1 MSTKTADSFERAFPR
16 WSLLRGKPR
25 SSLLWS
31 SLSSVVLCLLLFS
44 LFLTADLL
52 TSRGRILLTSS
63 EADQAS
69 KLAGSSMQMGET
81 DNKGILPT
89 VWWSREK
96 LWGPALSIAYRRIEW
111 LRKDNSAIMLL
122 VLTAVVLGILR
133 GLLLSRA
140 RRANVEAG
148 WNIVSGLRRHVHR
161 QRLRLGPGDLE
172 DADGRQVVALFTQE
186 MDRLRDGIVTWL
198 MRMARC
204 PFEIVVLIGLALL
217 IDWLVALQCLI
228 PIAGCWYLVQR
239 ERERF
244 EAARKSANARTDSEL
259 RLLAESLQKT
269 RIVRGYGMENFEHE
283 QFQLHMDRFTRD
295 AMAVNKRERWSR
307 RTCHLLAAVCA
318 GVVLFL
324 VGSRILQSP
333 HALSFTSATLVLAAL
348 TCLHLPM
355 KELWHL
361 TEHRAEASLAADHI
375 YRYLDRI
382 PEVGQAV
389 GANFLEPLTKSL
401 EFESVRYSLPNR
413 KNILNGFDLRLPAGK
428 SYALVSIDPLEA
440 LAAAYLLPRFVEPHG
455 GRVLF
460 DAEDIAWVTLESLR
474 LEAVYVGGTDPFF
487 TGTVRENIC
496 CGANTYSSQQ
506 VTDAAKQTHAH
517 NFVLKLP
524 QGYETVLGEHGEQLD
539 AGQGFRL
546 GLARAMLRSPALM
559 IVSEPESVLD
569 DDTKT
574 MLDDTYKRICTN
586 RTVLFLPTRLS
597 TVRRCDQV
605 VLIHQGKV
613 SAIGP
618 HTELLQ
624 TSPLYRH
631 WDYVHFNEFRSN
643 GQ

>member
-1 MSTKTADSFERAFPR
+1 
-16 WSLLRGKPR
+16 
-25 SSLLWS
+25 
-31 SLSSVVLCLLLFS
+31 
-44 LFLTADLL
+44 LTADLL
-52 TSRGRILLTSS
+52 TMRGRIHLTAG
-63 EADQAS
+63 ELDRAS
-69 KLAGSSMQMGET
+69 KVAGSRMPIGET
-81 DNKGILPT
+81 ANKGLFPT
-89 VWWSREK
+89 VWWSQEK
-96 LWGPALSIAYRRIEW
+96 LWGPALSVAYRRIEW
-111 LRKDNSAIMLL
+111 LRKDHSALMLL
-122 VLTAVVLGILR
+122 VLTVVGLGILR

-140 RRANVEAG
+140 RRTSVEAG
-148 WNIVSGLRRHVHR
+148 WNIVSSLRRHVHR

-172 DADGRQVVALFTQE
+172 DADGQQVLSLFTRE
-186 MDRLRDGIVTWL
+186 MDRLRDGIVIWL
-198 MRMARC
+198 LRMARC
-204 PFEIVVLIGLALL
+204 PFEIFVLIGLALL

-228 PIAGCWYLVQR
+228 PVAGCWYLVQR
-239 ERERF
+239 EHERF
-244 EAARKSANARTDSEL
+244 EAARKTANARTDSEL

-307 RTCHLLAAVCA
+307 RTCRLLAALCA

-333 HALSFTSATLVLAAL
+333 DALSFTSAMLILTAL
-348 TCLHLPM
+348 TCLHPPM
-355 KELWHL
+355 RELWHL
-361 TEHRAEASLAADHI
+361 SEHRADASLAADRI

-389 GANFLEPLTKSL
+389 GAKFLEPLTKSL

-428 SYALVSIDPLEA
+428 AYALVSLDPLEA

-455 GRVLF
+455 GRVLY
-460 DAEDIAWVTLESLR
+460 DGEDIAWVTLESLR
-474 LEAVYVGGTDPFF
+474 LETVYVGGTDPFF

-546 GLARAMLRSPALM
+546 GLARAMLRNPALM
-559 IVSEPESVLD
+559 IVSEPETTLD

-574 MLDDTYKRICTN
+574 MLDDTYNRICTN

-597 TVRRCDQV
+597 TVRRCEQV

-618 HTELLQ
+618 HAELLK

-631 WDYVHFNEFRSN
+631 WDYMHFNHFRDN
-643 GQ
+643 GK